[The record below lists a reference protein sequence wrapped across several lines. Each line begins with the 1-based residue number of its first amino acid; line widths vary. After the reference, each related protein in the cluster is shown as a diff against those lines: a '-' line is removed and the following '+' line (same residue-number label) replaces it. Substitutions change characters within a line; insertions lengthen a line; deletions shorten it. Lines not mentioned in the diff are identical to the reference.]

1 MIAPRTFAWTLAAA
15 LLGGCASTEEKPS
28 EAPAQ
33 EAALPP
39 IAPAGEPWAYP
50 EAQMLIHRDPTRSD
64 VAHIRASDVFAV
76 GLAPARQVIA
86 VTLRWES
93 QDGEV
98 HRYSVRFE
106 FDSYALSPGYQEG
119 LRRFFA
125 ERQGQPRQLL
135 IEGRADDRGTLEYNQ
150 GLSERRAVAVKRFV
164 MGALGIEEPRIVVR
178 ALGEEHPVASN
189 DTEEGRAANRSASVR
204 WIAD

>member
-1 MIAPRTFAWTLAAA
+1 M
-15 LLGGCASTEEKPS
+15 
-28 EAPAQ
+28 
-33 EAALPP
+33 PP